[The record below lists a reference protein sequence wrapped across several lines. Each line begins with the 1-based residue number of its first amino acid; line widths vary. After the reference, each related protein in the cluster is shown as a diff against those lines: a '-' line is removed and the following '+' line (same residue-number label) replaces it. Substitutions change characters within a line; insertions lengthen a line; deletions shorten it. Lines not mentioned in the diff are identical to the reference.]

1 MGLVLT
7 VFNTYKVLYPP
18 AHIVALP
25 QDAQAKWMAVALAGD
40 ICIISVSFLT
50 FTVLSSRRLRGFA
63 VQYFDTMASF
73 WSVCERVSERE
84 RERERERESECV

>member
-50 FTVLSSRRLRGFA
+50 FTVLNSRRLRGFA
-63 VQYFDTMASF
+63 VHHFDSMASF
-73 WSVCERVSERE
+73 WSLPLSVSE
-84 RERERERESECV
+84 

>member
-7 VFNTYKVLYPP
+7 VFNTYTVLYPP

-25 QDAQAKWMAVALAGD
+25 QDAQAKWMAVAQAGD

-50 FTVLSSRRLRGFA
+50 FTVLNSRRLRGFA
-63 VQYFDTMASF
+63 VHYFDSMASF
-73 WSVCERVSERE
+73 WSLSL
-84 RERERERESECV
+84 